1 MSKELAR
8 ILSPLRG
15 QTESYIKNSKHFVE
29 KLNDIS
35 LEEFDKMVSFDVKSL
50 FTKVPIDEC
59 LDIVEEKLREDD
71 TLGERTMMSPQT
83 ISSLIKL
90 CMTFTYFGF
99 ENDIYEHKEG
109 APLGS
114 PLSPIL
120 ADIYMEF
127 FEETAINTSELKP
140 ELWYRYVDD
149 TFVIWRH
156 GIDELRKFLSHING
170 LRESIE
176 FTMEIE
182 ADNRIP
188 FLDVMVYRKEKQIIT
203 SIYRKPIPIQ
213 IAT

>member
-1 MSKELAR
+1 
-8 ILSPLRG
+8 
-15 QTESYIKNSKHFVE
+15 
-29 KLNDIS
+29 
-35 LEEFDKMVSFDVKSL
+35 MVSFDVKSL

-99 ENDIYEHKEG
+99 ENDIYEQKEG

-156 GIDELRKFLSHING
+156 GIE
-170 LRESIE
+170 
-176 FTMEIE
+176 EIL
-182 ADNRIP
+182 IP
-188 FLDVMVYRKEKQIIT
+188 HKW
-203 SIYRKPIPIQ
+203 S
-213 IAT
+213 